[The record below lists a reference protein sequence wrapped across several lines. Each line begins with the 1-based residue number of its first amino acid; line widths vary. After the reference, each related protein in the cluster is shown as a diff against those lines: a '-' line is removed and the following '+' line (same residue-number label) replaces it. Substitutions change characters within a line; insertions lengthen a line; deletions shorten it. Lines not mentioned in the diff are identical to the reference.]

1 MAYDE
6 ERPTYWMPL
15 PSLPNEIALAP
26 PPQRLARK
34 KDVPG
39 G

>member
-1 MAYDE
+1 ME
-6 ERPTYWMPL
+6 E
-15 PSLPNEIALAP
+15 NADALAP
-26 PPQRLARK
+26 PPQRLASK